1 MNPLQLKNESL
12 DKLINDV
19 EELLLELMELRS
31 SHEDWVLQ
39 ERRQRYAAYMQNYYK
54 ERIKTDERKMER
66 RREVTRANRG
76 LYRPTPQ
83 AATAE
88 KPMSFTLTMGR

>member
-76 LYRPTPQ
+76 LSRPTPQ
-83 AATAE
+83 AAKAE
-88 KPMSFTLTMGR
+88 KPLSFTLKMGR